1 MEIIRILISSLSM
14 ICASFAVG
22 WIFHYLR
29 MKAAEKSDINILK
42 VPKLIFWIGLCG
54 LLICY
59 IIIVILFTVAFDE
72 VSAACSFVPFLM
84 SFLYLW
90 LILYSLNW
98 RVEFNENSL
107 TFRNMFR
114 KKREIQYS
122 EITKLKRIKI
132 GGYRIYFGKKSIAVD
147 FYIKGADNLWDI
159 LKVLKIKSNKQ

>member
-29 MKAAEKSDINILK
+29 MKADEKSDTNVLK
-42 VPKLIFWIGLCG
+42 VPKLIFWIGFCD

-59 IIIVILFTVAFDE
+59 IMIIICFTVAFDE
-72 VSAACSFVPFLM
+72 VSAACAIGFFLM
-84 SFLYLW
+84 SFLGLW

-107 TFRNMFR
+107 IFRNMFR
-114 KKREIQYS
+114 KKRKIYYS

-132 GGYRIYFGKKSIAVD
+132 GGYRIYFEKKSIAVD
-147 FYIKGADNLWDI
+147 YFIKGADNLWDI
-159 LKVLKIKSNKQ
+159 LKVLKIKNY